1 MGREATETREQE
13 ADRPEAEWLLS
24 GYSGCVLVL
33 LSVGLLSI
41 QLGRQL
47 LPNLM
52 PAIVD
57 DLAISPFLAGVA
69 LSVLLGFHALLQFP
83 GGRLSDRLSRKTVLA
98 GSLSISIVGY
108 TILFTAGSYPLFLL
122 GLAFAGIGSGLFYTP
137 MRSLLADLY
146 VARRGQ
152 AFGVSQAAG
161 SAGGVLAAVLA
172 AGVLVQFTWRV
183 AFVPLL
189 GTFVLVAFV
198 LHSVGRESYVVAS
211 VSLRPGET
219 VRRLL
224 RDRQIRWL
232 LLAYSLYTFAFL
244 GVIGFLP
251 TFLRVEKGFSTPLA
265 SLGFAALSATGMAV
279 MPLAGRLS
287 DQISRTTVGASAL
300 AVSTAGLLILLV
312 TASLIPVLLG
322 VVCFATGMSAY
333 APTMQAYLMDLFPE
347 ESIGGDFGAVKT
359 IYTTAGSLGPTYVGF
374 AAGQTDY
381 VVAFGG
387 FVLALG
393 AGAIIVRG
401 PVCG

>member
-1 MGREATETREQE
+1 MGSEAAEAREREV
-13 ADRPEAEWLLS
+13 DRPESERLWS
-24 GYSGCVLVL
+24 GYSGHVLLL

-52 PAIVD
+52 PAIIE
-57 DLAISPFLAGVA
+57 DLAISPFLAGIA

-98 GSLSISIVGY
+98 GSLGVSIAGY
-108 TILFTAGSYPLFLL
+108 AVLLTAESYPLFLL

-161 SAGGVLAAVLA
+161 SAGGVLAAALA
-172 AGVLVQFTWRV
+172 AGVLVQSTWRA

-189 GTFVLVAFV
+189 ATFAIIAFV
-198 LHSVGRESYVVAS
+198 LHTIGREPYIIAS

-224 RDRQIRWL
+224 RDPRIRWL
-232 LLAYSLYTFAFL
+232 LVAYSLYTFAFL
-244 GVIGFLP
+244 GVVGFLP
-251 TFLRVEKGFSTPLA
+251 TFLQVETGFSTPLA
-265 SLGFAALSATGMAV
+265 SLGFAVLSATGMAV

-287 DQISRTTVGASAL
+287 DQMSRTTVGASAL
-300 AVSTAGLLILLV
+300 AVGAVGLLLLLATTPPLLV
-312 TASLIPVLLG
+312 LAGIAL
-322 VVCFATGMSAY
+322 FAAGMSAY
-333 APTMQAYLMDLFPE
+333 APTMQAYLMDLFAE
-347 ESIGGDFGAVKT
+347 ETIGGDFGAIKT
-359 IYTTAGSLGPTYVGF
+359 IYTTVGSLGPTYVGF
-374 AAGQTDY
+374 VAGQTGY
-381 VVAFGG
+381 VTAFGG

-393 AGAIIVRG
+393 AGTIIVRG
-401 PVCG
+401 PVRK